1 MPQVRRPQASWGQ
14 LKPADDAAL
23 ERALQEWEKRSSQV
37 DTLECTFTCWKY
49 DIVVGKQ
56 SRDGSSLPTRVCKG
70 IIRYA
75 KPDKGQYRITEEA
88 VNPTEEN
95 LEFKEKEDEY
105 WVCDGNAVYE
115 FNHEKKQLIERRLPN
130 ELKGK
135 AISNSP
141 LPFVFG
147 TTAAK
152 MRERYWM
159 RLKTPAK
166 LAGVETWLEIEPIY
180 AEDRANYQTATVVLQ
195 DKTMLPKAVSL
206 KLPNGN
212 FTNYMFDPPAVNN
225 PLKKLLGHFQVPR
238 LPSGWKR
245 LVEDAPPPATRP
257 APPGDVQTL
266 RVQPGIKRK

>member
-1 MPQVRRPQASWGQ
+1 
-14 LKPADDAAL
+14 
-23 ERALQEWEKRSSQV
+23 
-37 DTLECTFTCWKY
+37 LECTFICWKY
-49 DIVVGKQ
+49 DNVFGKKSQ
-56 SRDGSSLPTRVCKG
+56 NGTATPSRVCKG

-88 VNPTEEN
+88 VDPTNEN
-95 LEFKEKEDEY
+95 SEFKQTDGEY

-115 FNHEKKQLIERRLPN
+115 FNHEKKQLIERRLPE

-159 RLKTPAK
+159 RLKTPRD
-166 LAGVETWLEIEPIY
+166 LVGVETQLEIEPIY
-180 AEDRANYQTATVVLQ
+180 AEDRANYQTATVILE
-195 DKTMLPKAVSL
+195 DKTMLPKALSL

-212 FTNYMFDPPAVNN
+212 STNYGFDRAAVNKT
-225 PLKKLLGHFQVPR
+225 LKKLLGAFDVPR
-238 LPSGWKR
+238 LPAGWKR
-245 LVEDAPPPATRP
+245 VVEDAPAPPTRP
-257 APPGDVQTL
+257 APPGEMQTL
-266 RVQPGIKRK
+266 RVQPGTKRK